1 MTDALVNWLQN
12 WGELHLGSAAVLAL
26 VFLVTGLILIPRTFL
41 CLASGAM
48 FGLSAIPIILPSTTL
63 SAVIGFLLA
72 RYFFAD
78 WLRRRVDRRPRVRA
92 VMDAIDSEGWR
103 IVALLRFGS
112 PLPSTVQTYLFGI
125 TRIGLVPFTLATLL
139 FTIPQVCLYV
149 WLGAAGRAALLDDG
163 SSGLSRGLMLVAA
176 LTLTT
181 AMILVTRKTR
191 LALQRE
197 TSAPNPKLAHPS
209 RESDCELRVQKGH

>member
-1 MTDALVNWLQN
+1 MADTLVHWLQG
-12 WGELHLGSAAVLAL
+12 WGELQPVSAAALAL
-26 VFLVTGLILIPRTFL
+26 VFLVSGLVFIPRTFL

-48 FGLSAIPIILPSTTL
+48 FGLPTIFIILPSTTL
-63 SAVIGFLLA
+63 SAMIGFLLA

-78 WLRRRVDRRPRVRA
+78 WLRREVDRRPRLRA
-92 VMDAIDSEGWR
+92 VMDAIDDEGWR

-149 WLGAAGRAALLDDG
+149 WLGAAGRAALIEDG
-163 SSGLSRGLMLVAA
+163 SSGLSRTLMLIAA
-176 LTLTT
+176 LTLLT
-181 AMILVTRKTR
+181 AMVLVTRKAR
-191 LALQRE
+191 LALQDAAARH
-197 TSAPNPKLAHPS
+197 SHPLPLCQ
-209 RESDCELRVQKGH
+209 RDVA

>member
-1 MTDALVNWLQN
+1 MADTLVDWLQG
-12 WGELHLGSAAVLAL
+12 WGELDPASAAVLAL
-26 VFLVTGLILIPRTFL
+26 VFVVSGLILIPRTFL

-48 FGLSAIPIILPSTTL
+48 FGVATILIILPSTTL

-78 WLRRRVDRRPRVRA
+78 WLQRRVDRQPRVRA
-92 VMDAIDSEGWR
+92 VMDAIDAEGWR

-149 WLGAAGRAALLDDG
+149 WLGAAGRAALLDDK
-163 SSGLSRGLMLVAA
+163 SSGLSRALMLIAAATLLTAMVLVARRARAA
-176 LTLTT
+176 LQQAT
-181 AMILVTRKTR
+181 ARHSHPLP
-191 LALQRE
+191 LAQRDV
-197 TSAPNPKLAHPS
+197 A
-209 RESDCELRVQKGH
+209 

>member
-1 MTDALVNWLQN
+1 MADALVEWLQN

-26 VFLVTGLILIPRTFL
+26 VFLVSGLVLIPRTFL

-48 FGLSAIPIILPSTTL
+48 FGLGTIPIILPSTTL

-78 WLRRRVDRRPRVRA
+78 WLQRQVDRRPRVRA

-125 TRIGLVPFTLATLL
+125 TRIGLWPFTLATLL

-149 WLGAAGRAALLDDG
+149 WLGAAGRAALLDDS

-181 AMILVTRKTR
+181 AMILVTRKAR
-191 LALQRE
+191 IALQRE
-197 TSAPNPKLAHPS
+197 ASMRSHQLPLGQRDVA
-209 RESDCELRVQKGH
+209 

>member
-1 MTDALVNWLQN
+1 MTDALIAWLQN
-12 WGELHLGSAAVLAL
+12 WGELHPGSGAVLAL
-26 VFLVTGLILIPRTFL
+26 VFLVSGLVLIPRTFL

-48 FGLSAIPIILPSTTL
+48 FGLGTIPIILPSTTL

-72 RYFFAD
+72 RYLFAD
-78 WLRRRVDRRPRVRA
+78 WLQRQVDRRPRFRA

-125 TRIGLVPFTLATLL
+125 TRIGVVPFTIATLL

-176 LTLTT
+176 ITLTT

-197 TSAPNPKLAHPS
+197 ALSRSHQLPLAQ
-209 RESDCELRVQKGH
+209 RDVA